1 LKRIFEKTAF
11 HRSSSHFIIFFDLFL
26 ERETEKDGPLT
37 LPIRLSLNNMV
48 VTKKKSPALPTKA
61 PAAHVIEPEPPKS
74 VETCP
79 SFRSGH
85 LPSVE
90 DLQRLRTLSAP
101 HVESFDYFLEYGLAR
116 GIQDI
121 EPYEI
126 CLVDPKK
133 LRASNS
139 NTIEWDNVTSVEF
152 WVENVKIG
160 KPINQGATGGGN
172 TTSFGLSGNKLLP
185 RECRERGLMYSGP
198 IRGDFCF
205 RVIQRRNG
213 AQIPGKPQRFSR
225 LFGNMPIMT
234 LSKACHLHGTT
245 PKQLVQMKEEVST
258 RSDKEKECM
267 LLFRF
272 DLSMLLI
279 VHCIHSLCFE
289 FLENLALCTHVFLH
303 CFS

>member
-1 LKRIFEKTAF
+1 MVI
-11 HRSSSHFIIFFDLFL
+11 
-26 ERETEKDGPLT
+26 
-37 LPIRLSLNNMV
+37 NN
-48 VTKKKSPALPTKA
+48 KKKPPPTEPIIEQQQQQQKQQSHPLPL
-61 PAAHVIEPEPPKS
+61 PLPKS

-90 DLQRLRTLSAP
+90 DLERLRTLAAP
-101 HVESFDYFLEYGLAR
+101 HVESFNYFLEYGLAR
-116 GIQDI
+116 GIKDI

-126 CLVDPKK
+126 CLVDPKR
-133 LRASNS
+133 LLRGTSTDGGSGRASSNS
-139 NTIEWDNVTSVEF
+139 IEWDNVTSVEF

-160 KPINQGATGGGN
+160 KPINQGATSGGN
-172 TTSFGLSGNKLLP
+172 SFGLSGNKLLP

-213 AQIPGKPQRFSR
+213 AKIAGKPQRFSR

-245 PKQLVQMKEEVST
+245 PKQLVQMKEEV
-258 RSDKEKECM
+258 RSRERVKEKGEEKVPPF
-267 LLFRF
+267 LFFGSPYRMCGYSF
-272 DLSMLLI
+272 W
-279 VHCIHSLCFE
+279 
-289 FLENLALCTHVFLH
+289 
-303 CFS
+303 